1 MRILRSRSVTR
12 PRVLSLVEMA
22 DMTIN
27 SSPVSVLDL
36 PAFSDAPFQTAVKQ
50 ASYVTPNKPRG
61 AVIAAP
67 PLRVLRVCCG
77 FVDSYAH
84 FELQIARADELEYS
98 LIRSHADVLSLCRL
112 LGCEPPPEARELPI
126 FLNGLIAECE
136 AHTLL
141 EALHDTVPVALP
153 ESLATAAPAIV
164 PAVLHTGFWV
174 LHLKTL
180 LVRWFLDGM
189 QHFVERAPCPTLA
202 SAGSGLTRHVTIDLF
217 FEINKRTLERRRGA
231 AAQHLQAS
239 WRGLL
244 ARRSCAQALEAA
256 VNEPLPDPSPTTRG
270 RGGAFA
276 IAVVSILLR
285 STTLS
290 GNSTMHACN
299 TSEVCNAQPAVG
311 PNHSTDIEVT
321 VSTCASTYAPMQR
334 ACARLRRRTSSDDNA
349 SLVDVVPFTDA
360 CEAVK
365 RACGE

>member
-1 MRILRSRSVTR
+1 MFPASRF
-12 PRVLSLVEMA
+12 PPAGDMA
-22 DMTIN
+22 GN

-36 PAFSDAPFQTAVKQ
+36 PAFSDSAPFQTAVKQ
-50 ASYVTPNKPRG
+50 ASYVTPTKPRG

-84 FELQIARADELEYS
+84 FELQIARADDLEYS

-112 LGCEPPPEARELPI
+112 LGCEPPPQARELPI

-153 ESLATAAPAIV
+153 ESLATAAPATV
-164 PAVLHTGFWV
+164 PAVLHTGFWA

-189 QHFVERAPCPTLA
+189 QHFVDLRAPCPTLA
-202 SAGSGLTRHVTIDLF
+202 SAGSGLTRHVTIDQF

-244 ARRSCAQALEAA
+244 ARRRCAQALEAA
-256 VNEPLPDPSPTTRG
+256 VNEPLPDPSPATRG

-276 IAVVSILLR
+276 IAVASILLHL
-285 STTLS
+285 TTLS
-290 GNSTMHACN
+290 GDSTMHACN

-334 ACARLRRRTSSDDNA
+334 ACARLRRRSSDDNA
-349 SLVDVVPFTDA
+349 SLVDIVPFTDA

>member
-12 PRVLSLVEMA
+12 PRVLSLIEMA

-50 ASYVTPNKPRG
+50 ASYVTPTKPRG

-84 FELQIARADELEYS
+84 FELQIARADDLEYS

-112 LGCEPPPEARELPI
+112 LGCEPPPQARELPI

-334 ACARLRRRTSSDDNA
+334 ACARLRRRSSDDNA
-349 SLVDVVPFTDA
+349 SLVDIVPFTDA